1 MQYTL
6 TLTNRMMTIAGL
18 CLLLL
23 CVLLFLLGM
32 EIGKRISVPA
42 DGVTAVPTVVMPP
55 IAPPTAPV
63 TAGESP
69 SPLAP
74 VTAKP

>member
-6 TLTNRMMTIAGL
+6 SLTTRMMTIAGL

-23 CVLLFLLGM
+23 CVLLFLLGV
-32 EIGKRISVPA
+32 EIGKRVAVPA
-42 DGVTAVPTVVMPP
+42 DGVVPAGVAIPSAPASAAP
-55 IAPPTAPV
+55 IAPGDAP
-63 TAGESP
+63 S
-69 SPLAP
+69 AP